1 MAQDRATHEQII
13 ARISSVQAELTEF
26 KTDSKQHRAELQER
40 LRAIESTLAHLKGGW
55 KVLALLGAVLAA
67 ALAAIASI
75 IAIMKGVK

>member
-1 MAQDRATHEQII
+1 MAQDKASHEQII
-13 ARISSVQAELTEF
+13 IRINSVQAELTEF

-67 ALAAIASI
+67 TLAAIASLV
-75 IAIMKGVK
+75 AILKGVR